1 MAWGKDMDHEQL
13 TFSFLQTGIGAACAL
28 ALAQAG
34 ANLCLIFRPL
44 PNSTSTLADYTVSS
58 ITALCP
64 NVRVE
69 VVHCDLGNTEDVKTV
84 FPRALD
90 LMGGEID
97 VFVNCAGIQRR
108 DQAVKFSETDW
119 DDVSLF
125 FSFGSSLFFPR
136 CFAFL
141 SFGFFAPSLTGVIC
155 SLLYLSL
162 VLPALSIFPFP
173 SLATHPSPFSAI
185 EPA

>member
-13 TFSFLQTGIGAACAL
+13 TFSFLQTGIGAACAV

-125 FSFGSSLFFPR
+125 FSFESSLFFSSVFCVPFFWVLCAKPHRCYLFSSIPFFGSACSLNLPFSFPR
-136 CFAFL
+136 HPPFAFL
-141 SFGFFAPSLTGVIC
+141 R
-155 SLLYLSL
+155 
-162 VLPALSIFPFP
+162 
-173 SLATHPSPFSAI
+173 H
-185 EPA
+185 

>member
-1 MAWGKDMDHEQL
+1 MRSQSELGLGKKDHEQL
-13 TFSFLQTGIGAACAL
+13 TFYFLQTGIGAACAL

-44 PNSTSTLADYTVSS
+44 PNSTSALADYTVSS

-119 DDVSLF
+119 DDVSL
-125 FSFGSSLFFPR
+125 SFLLGALFFFLGVLRSFLLGSLRQASPVLFVLFYTFLWFCLLSR
-136 CFAFL
+136 HPPFAFL
-141 SFGFFAPSLTGVIC
+141 R
-155 SLLYLSL
+155 
-162 VLPALSIFPFP
+162 
-173 SLATHPSPFSAI
+173 H
-185 EPA
+185 